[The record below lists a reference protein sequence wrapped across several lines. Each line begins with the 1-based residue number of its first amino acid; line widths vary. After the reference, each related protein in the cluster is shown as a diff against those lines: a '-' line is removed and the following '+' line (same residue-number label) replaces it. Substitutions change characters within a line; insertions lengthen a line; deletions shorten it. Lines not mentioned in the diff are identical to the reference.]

1 MRRGAIVLV
10 VISVVL
16 VLTSYVVYTQR
27 VAAVLRFDAELAGRM
42 YAQVYRALADTGN
55 ESPTATLFD
64 LAQHIRES
72 GVPMIL
78 TDREGRPQYAANL
91 PFDFGTDARTDPR
104 VQAWVARLDAENRP
118 VVEPNVGT
126 VIHFGHTPLVQRL
139 RIIPVLQAGTLAIL
153 LLVGVYLLRTR
164 AHAERERVWAGMARE
179 SAHQLG
185 TPLSSLGGWIELL
198 RDRGGAPETERALG
212 HMVSD
217 VERLERVAHRFER
230 IGRPPQREKFDL
242 TATVEHVVQYFAARL
257 PTLANTVTIA
267 RRYDDGPIELQGDAV
282 LVEWAVEALVKN
294 AVDALAG
301 RGGAIEVACTRLP
314 EGAARVRVSDDG
326 PGIPRELRRRI
337 FEAGFSTKQRGW
349 GIGLALTRR
358 IVEEAHGGTLA
369 LVPSERGAT
378 FEIIFPA

>member
-1 MRRGAIVLV
+1 MRRGAIALV

-42 YAQVYRALADTGN
+42 YAQVYRALADTAN

-91 PFDFGTDARTDPR
+91 PFDAGTDARTDPR

-198 RDRGGAPETERALG
+198 RDRGGGPEMERALG
-212 HMVSD
+212 HMTGD

-230 IGRPPQREKFDL
+230 IGRPPQRETFDL
-242 TATVEHVVQYFAARL
+242 TAIVDHVAQYFAVRL
-257 PTLANTVTIA
+257 PTLANSVTMS
-267 RRYDDGPIELQGDAV
+267 RRYDDGPVEVQGDAV

-337 FEAGFSTKQRGW
+337 FEAGFSTKQSGW

-358 IVEEAHGGTLA
+358 IVEEAHAGTLT